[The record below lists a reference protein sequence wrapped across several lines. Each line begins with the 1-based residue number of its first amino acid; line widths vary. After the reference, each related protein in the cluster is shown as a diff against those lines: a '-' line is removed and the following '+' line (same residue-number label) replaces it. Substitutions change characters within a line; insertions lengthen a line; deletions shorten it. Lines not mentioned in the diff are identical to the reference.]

1 MNTGHLQNFLLSL
14 ALSTKAFQSSAT
26 TETILPHTGKYWNE
40 GKHWYQMGQR
50 DGSTQWFSDVLRG
63 YRKRPVAWNGLMI
76 GHGFLVTLIRTGLYY
91 HAICLLLPLILIHC
105 NDSQDLTDQEIQC
118 EINYQLQLMGKKYE
132 ESWIWDWKTSG
143 PRRKYFKMASM

>member
-1 MNTGHLQNFLLSL
+1 MSL

-40 GKHWYQMGQR
+40 GEHRYEMGQR
-50 DGSTQWFSDVLRG
+50 DESTQWFSDVLRG

-76 GHGFLVTLIRTGLYY
+76 GHGFLVILIRTGLYY

-105 NDSQDLTDQEIQC
+105 NDSQDLIDQEIQC
-118 EINYQLQLMGKKYE
+118 EINYQLQLMAKKK
-132 ESWIWDWKTSG
+132 IWRIMNMRLKNIWSSQKI
-143 PRRKYFKMASM
+143 F